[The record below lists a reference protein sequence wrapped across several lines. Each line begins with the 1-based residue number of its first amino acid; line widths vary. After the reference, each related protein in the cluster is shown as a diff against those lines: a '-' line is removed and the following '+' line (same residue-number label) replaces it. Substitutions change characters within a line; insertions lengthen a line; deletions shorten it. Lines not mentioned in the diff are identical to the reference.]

1 MMRALLAE
9 RFNLKV
15 HHEMRDMPMYTL
27 VQARSDSAPGP
38 AMTPGGSFFTA
49 LQEQLGLKL
58 TGGRGPVDVLFIDS
72 VTPPT
77 DN

>member
-15 HHEMRDMPMYTL
+15 HHEMRAM
-27 VQARSDSAPGP
+27 QARGDSAPGP

-49 LQEQLGLKL
+49 LQEQLGLKP
-58 TGGRGPVDVLFIDS
+58 TGGRGPVDVLVIDS
-72 VTPPT
+72 ATPPT
-77 DN
+77 GN